1 MDPRPPQDPPAP
13 ESPEAILDALRDHPE
28 WTEPARDAALDRL
41 VSGFPSDRVRAVI
54 RKRLDRL
61 DGPDAEAILR
71 WIEAHAD
78 PELLQALAEGLSRQ
92 PDLAPERAWGALELL
107 DGAGMLPAF
116 PDLAERWDELNETLD
131 EDESLDQLAEQLE
144 SDPDGIWLALQGLGG
159 VEPELRSEIV
169 SGLAG
174 LALGPG
180 LIEFFRLLSFA
191 EQPEIRA
198 AALNALS
205 RPDDDTELRRAWAL
219 IAADHPDT
227 ETVARARRWL
237 GNENEAGGTLV
248 HATGAGREVPRL
260 VRSLITALD
269 GRGQGTIILS
279 ADRPGAACATAA
291 FLCDVWRGVRE
302 VAGQVGSVANGAEGL
317 IAEVMGQAER
327 DLVEGASG
335 PALDLLAGSLLLCGP
350 ETSPAVRYWVEATA
364 GPAFRAH
371 PVPAPFPGWNPA
383 SIPFDEM
390 PQRARSVLDSCPD
403 WLDHS
408 PLTYELAEEILLREG
423 STPPEPSRDAG
434 AYRYLFEHHLRG
446 QLEHYRRMLVWMA
459 VFWEASG
466 DIDLGQS
473 ALGLAWQ
480 LSDPQHIVPAHPFTI
495 ALTTRSLAV
504 AQENLGRG
512 IDPRRERSANT
523 IRRRGR

>member
-1 MDPRPPQDPPAP
+1 MDPRPPHDAPAP
-13 ESPEAILDALRDHPE
+13 ETPEAILDALRDHPE
-28 WTEPARDAALDRL
+28 WTEQQRDAELDRL
-41 VSGFPSDRVRAVI
+41 VSGFPSDRVRAVV
-54 RKRLDRL
+54 RDRLDDL

-78 PELLQALAEGLSRQ
+78 PELLQALAEGLARQ
-92 PDLAPERAWGALELL
+92 PDLAPERAWLALELL
-107 DGAGMLPAF
+107 DGLGMLPAF
-116 PDLAERWDELNETLD
+116 PELADRWDELNETLD

-144 SDPDGIWLALQGLGG
+144 SDPDGIWLALQGLAG

-169 SGLAG
+169 SGLAE

-191 EQPEIRA
+191 DQPETRA

-205 RPDDDTELRRAWAL
+205 RPDDNPELRRAWAQ
-219 IAADHPDT
+219 IAADHPDA

-237 GNENEAGGTLV
+237 GNEAGGALV
-248 HATGAGREVPRL
+248 HATGAGPEVPRL
-260 VRSLITALD
+260 VRSLVTALD

-279 ADRPGAACATAA
+279 AARPGALCATAA

-302 VAGQVGSVANGAEGL
+302 VAGQIGSDETGAEGL
-317 IAEVMGQAER
+317 ITEVMGQAER
-327 DLVEGASG
+327 DLVDGASG

-390 PQRARSVLDSCPD
+390 PRRARSVLDSCPD

-434 AYRYLFEHHLRG
+434 AYRYLFEHHLHG
-446 QLEHYRRMLVWMA
+446 QLEHYRRMLFWMA
-459 VFWEASG
+459 SFWQASG
-466 DIDLGQS
+466 DADLGQS

-480 LSDPQHIVPAHPFTI
+480 LSDAQHIVPAHPFTI

-504 AQENLGRG
+504 AQENLRRG
-512 IDPRRERSANT
+512 IDPRQATSSTT